1 VASRND
7 FGSAVPLVSQVSLAL
22 AEADAALRH
31 SCTETMSSSR
41 CEGVVLDAS
50 HSECVAMMA
59 PVQSYVSEGS
69 THFMQARSEGATARP
84 LPVLLDKA
92 NVNYLTSR
100 SLRVGIR

>member
-1 VASRND
+1 MASRND
-7 FGSAVPLVSQVSLAL
+7 FGSAVPLVSV
-22 AEADAALRH
+22 DARRVATLMH
-31 SCTETMSSSR
+31 GDDVVVASESA
-41 CEGVVLDAS
+41 VLDAS

-69 THFMQARSEGATARP
+69 THFMQAHSEGATARP